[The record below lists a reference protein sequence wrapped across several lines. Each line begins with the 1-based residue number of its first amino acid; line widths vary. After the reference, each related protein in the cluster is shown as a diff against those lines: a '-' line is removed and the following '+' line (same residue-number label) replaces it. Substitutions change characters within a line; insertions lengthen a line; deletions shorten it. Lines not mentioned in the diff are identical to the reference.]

1 MYKGSRRVSA
11 PPVRDARGSLVRRI
25 ETAQT
30 FLTPSE
36 VDRLVEDY
44 DVGMSVRGLAKKYGI
59 HRATVSA
66 HLSRRNTPR
75 RRPGLDVDERAE
87 AVRLFRAGVSMRAIS
102 RRLGVSRTP
111 VRACLVEAGLLVDET
126 SGTATISEHADTDPG
141 LVAAS

>member
-1 MYKGSRRVSA
+1 
-11 PPVRDARGSLVRRI
+11 
-25 ETAQT
+25 
-30 FLTPSE
+30 
-36 VDRLVEDY
+36 
-44 DVGMSVRGLAKKYGI
+44 MSVRGLAKKYGV

-111 VRACLVEAGLLVDET
+111 VRACLVEVGLIVDDA
-126 SGTATISEHADTDPG
+126 SGSTTISQHADTDLD
-141 LVAAS
+141 LVATS

>member
-1 MYKGSRRVSA
+1 MYEGPKRSSA
-11 PPVRDARGSLVRRI
+11 APVRDARGSLVRRI

-30 FLTPSE
+30 YLTPSK

-44 DVGMSVRGLAKKYGI
+44 KAGMSVVGLAKKYGI

-66 HLSRRNTPR
+66 HLSRRRTLR

-102 RRLGVSRTP
+102 RQLGVGRKS
-111 VRACLVEAGLLVDET
+111 VRSCLVDAGVIVLAV
-126 SGTATISEHADTDPG
+126 SS
-141 LVAAS
+141 